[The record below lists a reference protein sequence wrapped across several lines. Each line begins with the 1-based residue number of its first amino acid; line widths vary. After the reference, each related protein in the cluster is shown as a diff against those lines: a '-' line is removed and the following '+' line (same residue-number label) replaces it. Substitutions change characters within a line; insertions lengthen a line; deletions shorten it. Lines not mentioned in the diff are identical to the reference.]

1 MKNWIVTKIRA
12 ALKAGKPSIGSWMQI
27 PSASVAEIM
36 GNAGYD
42 WIAVDLEHGGFPS
55 EILPDIFRALELG
68 GTSPFARVAQCHPK
82 DIKQALD
89 AGAQGIILPMI
100 ESKEQLEDAIAWVY
114 YPPRGRRGVGY
125 SRANVFGKNLSSYIQ
140 NNAGDILIVAQI
152 EHVKAVQELDDILS
166 VKFLDAIMVGPY
178 DLSGSMGL
186 TAEFEHPEYLQVMEA
201 INEKAKSHQ
210 IPMGLHIVQ
219 PDKRLLKEKVKQGY
233 QFVAFGTDAVFLYNA
248 AECPEINND
257 DEINSF

>member
-1 MKNWIVTKIRA
+1 MKNWTVTKIKA
-12 ALKAGKPSIGSWMQI
+12 ALKTGKPSIGSWMQV

-42 WIAVDLEHGGFPS
+42 WIAVDLEHGSFPS

-100 ESKEQLEDAIAWVY
+100 ESKEQLEDAIAWAY

-140 NNAGDILIVAQI
+140 NNADDILIVAQI

-178 DLSGSMGL
+178 DLSGSMDL
-186 TAEFEHPEYLQVMEA
+186 TAQFKHPDFLHVMNT
-201 INEKAKSHQ
+201 IFHKAKEHD

-219 PDKRLLKEKVKQGY
+219 PDREVLKTKIFEGY
-233 QFVAFGTDAVFLYNA
+233 QFIAYGIDAVFLYRS
-248 AECPEINND
+248 AEQPNYLNPEI
-257 DEINSF
+257 